1 MKKRLSKLTALVLSM
16 VLTLSVLPAQAAQA
30 KPTPPDWWPEEDYLI
45 FEGDFIYTSDA
56 WADIL
61 AVRQEVL
68 NGANIFSAKESPT
81 YQKLKNLELHKEY
94 KTPGQY
100 YELALIN
107 MGVFCTGT
115 KSGTT
120 NASYYFFHA
129 ADILPEDHP
138 YRRILTIWDLRCG
151 ILDRELQDD
160 SEYGLTY
167 RDYRLARMDEKMTKY
182 SITFAELR
190 DHPLMDSVSQADW
203 SDNTAKLDKY
213 RAELPAKQAA
223 EAAKR
228 AEREAQLKAEAEAEA
243 EADRLRLKII
253 LDGVRLQCTGAQPT
267 IKSGRTMI
275 PIRPLAEALG
285 AVVGWDPATR
295 QVTLTRANTTIIM
308 TVGSKTAYVNGQPM
322 DMAVAPY
329 IEGGRTMIPA
339 RYVAEFF
346 GQIVTWD
353 GTTRRVYVTEDKSMA
368 EGSNLEAWAL
378 PMGSMLSKINMGDPS
393 HFGLFSRGAS
403 EDLVFTFYHTTPYKF
418 CRDQLS
424 EGWSID
430 NREDLIETVA
440 RMTFYGHNTSFLY
453 DAALVNSL
461 SASEYKQLLANAEGM
476 DAYMWPYTKQLSE
489 KWGDRGILCWDLFR
503 MGTLVQW
510 GYTAGY
516 ITYAEALA
524 LLEPAATLLCANFS
538 SWEEAYEN
546 YLDGY
551 NWWARNNV
559 LGEDIW
565 QTERGVKYTQIKES
579 YGQIFDDSLFK
590 TGVLPVPGL
599 SIDDVIATLPDSSI
613 D

>member
-1 MKKRLSKLTALVLSM
+1 MKKRLSKLTALVLSL
-16 VLTLSVLPAQAAQA
+16 V
-30 KPTPPDWWPEEDYLI
+30 
-45 FEGDFIYTSDA
+45 
-56 WADIL
+56 
-61 AVRQEVL
+61 
-68 NGANIFSAKESPT
+68 
-81 YQKLKNLELHKEY
+81 
-94 KTPGQY
+94 
-100 YELALIN
+100 LALSIVPASAATPSVSIN
-107 MGVFCTGT
+107 LDGVHLKCTGT
-115 KSGTT
+115 
-120 NASYYFFHA
+120 
-129 ADILPEDHP
+129 
-138 YRRILTIWDLRCG
+138 
-151 ILDRELQDD
+151 
-160 SEYGLTY
+160 
-167 RDYRLARMDEKMTKY
+167 
-182 SITFAELR
+182 
-190 DHPLMDSVSQADW
+190 
-203 SDNTAKLDKY
+203 
-213 RAELPAKQAA
+213 
-223 EAAKR
+223 
-228 AEREAQLKAEAEAEA
+228 
-243 EADRLRLKII
+243 
-253 LDGVRLQCTGAQPT
+253 QPT

-353 GTTRRVYVTEDKSMA
+353 GTTRRVYVTEDKSVA

-378 PMGSMLSKINMGDPS
+378 PMGSMLSYLNWGKPD
-393 HFGLFSRGAS
+393 HFGLYARSDSSAFISN
-403 EDLVFTFYHTTPYKF
+403 EMPFDLA
-418 CRDQLS
+418 QSALS
-424 EGWSID
+424 GSWSIE

-440 RMTFYGHNTSFLY
+440 SMTVAGHNINFLV

-461 SASEYKQLLANAEGM
+461 SASEYKQLLANATGM

-503 MGTLVQW
+503 MSNLVQW
-510 GYTAGY
+510 GYNAGY
-516 ITYAEALA
+516 VTYAEALA

-565 QTERGVKYTQIKES
+565 QTERGVKYAQIKES